1 MAAGIDVERGNGEY
15 YAGFLKN
22 AKPLVKAQ
30 PPLHLFQNLLCLA
43 HIKVRKDTMSRT
55 CDLCGKHTMTG
66 NKVSH
71 AKNRTR
77 RTWKP
82 NLVKVKTE
90 VEGTTFTVK
99 LCARCLKSDFITK
112 KV

>member
-1 MAAGIDVERGNGEY
+1 
-15 YAGFLKN
+15 
-22 AKPLVKAQ
+22 
-30 PPLHLFQNLLCLA
+30 
-43 HIKVRKDTMSRT
+43 MSRV
-55 CDLCGKHTMTG
+55 CEICGKGPLTG

-77 RTWKP
+77 RVWRP

-90 VEGTTFTVK
+90 IGGTTKTLKV
-99 LCARCLKSDFITK
+99 CTRCLKSDKIVK

>member
-1 MAAGIDVERGNGEY
+1 MAGWGGTVQSFDFCHEHKEGN
-15 YAGFLKN
+15 
-22 AKPLVKAQ
+22 
-30 PPLHLFQNLLCLA
+30 
-43 HIKVRKDTMSRT
+43 MSRT
-55 CDLCGKHTMTG
+55 CDICGKHTITG

-71 AKNRTR
+71 AKNHTR

-90 VEGTTFTVK
+90 VGGSTFSLKVCT
-99 LCARCLKSDFITK
+99 RCLKSDYITK

>member
-1 MAAGIDVERGNGEY
+1 
-15 YAGFLKN
+15 
-22 AKPLVKAQ
+22 
-30 PPLHLFQNLLCLA
+30 
-43 HIKVRKDTMSRT
+43 MSRT

-71 AKNRTR
+71 AKNHTR
-77 RTWKP
+77 RTWRP

-99 LCARCLKSDFITK
+99 MCARCLKSDFITK

>member
-1 MAAGIDVERGNGEY
+1 
-15 YAGFLKN
+15 
-22 AKPLVKAQ
+22 
-30 PPLHLFQNLLCLA
+30 
-43 HIKVRKDTMSRT
+43 MSRM
-55 CDLCGKHTMTG
+55 CELCGKHTITG

-82 NLVKVKTE
+82 NLVSVKTQ
-90 VEGTTFTVK
+90 VKGTTSRVK
-99 LCARCLKSDFITK
+99 ICARCLKSDLITK